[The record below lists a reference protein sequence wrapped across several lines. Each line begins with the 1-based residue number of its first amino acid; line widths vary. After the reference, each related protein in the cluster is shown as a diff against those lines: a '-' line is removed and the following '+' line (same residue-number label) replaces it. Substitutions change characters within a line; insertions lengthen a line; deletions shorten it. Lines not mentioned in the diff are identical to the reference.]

1 MVKKQILIFLDKD
14 KTLVYD
20 TGYPG
25 SRRNWKQMFKI
36 LPNVIKGLKKLSKL
50 KNSKSYIITNQAGIA
65 IKEFPLLTEKKS
77 RQICEYT
84 IKELNKK
91 GANISGYEISPY
103 VDKRFTKNHPQFKI
117 IKKYFVKKATH
128 RKPNPGMIN
137 SILKREKLTKN
148 KTNIYVIGD
157 RFTDVKMALKVKG
170 FGILIEDK
178 KHPEIPQQVKN
189 LKSKNTYIAKN
200 FLDAAEFIIKK
211 ENKNK

>member
-1 MVKKQILIFLDKD
+1 MKKQILIFIDKD

-36 LPNVIKGLKKLSKL
+36 LPTVIKGLKKLK
-50 KNSKSYIITNQAGIA
+50 KVPNSKSYIITNQAGVA

-103 VDKRFTKNHPQFKI
+103 VDKNFTKTHPQFTI
-117 IKKYFVKKATH
+117 NKKYFVKKANY
-128 RKPNPGMIN
+128 RKPNPGMVN
-137 SILKREKLTKN
+137 TILKKEKTVL
-148 KTNIYVIGD
+148 
-157 RFTDVKMALKVKG
+157 
-170 FGILIEDK
+170 
-178 KHPEIPQQVKN
+178 
-189 LKSKNTYIAKN
+189 
-200 FLDAAEFIIKK
+200 
-211 ENKNK
+211 